1 MFAHSC
7 GLRAS
12 RRREEQSTLRVAVAR
27 WLIAAAMVVLPHA
40 AHAHGIV
47 GNRVFPGTLAFDDP
61 AVMDELILPAVSRL
75 KHPGEGADVADDRIG
90 GAFSRLLTSTL
101 AFEIESGWVHRNW
114 GPAQRWGFEST
125 TVGLKALL
133 YKNDL
138 HEVMISGGLAW
149 GIRGSGARGIGEN
162 NPDMLEPGIFFGKG
176 FGDLP
181 DSLSWLRPFAIT
193 GAVTLEHP
201 FAGTSTN
208 LGVDGPDGQLGPM
221 LTRNAD
227 ILHWGFSIQYST
239 FYLTSRFRPGKLP
252 QDEPLH
258 QFIPLVEFAFDT
270 PRGEKTAATMNPGLA
285 YVGSS
290 WQVAAEAIIP
300 LNSEGGHTIGA
311 RAHLFLFLDDLLPAI
326 FGKPLLESM
335 TEFQADGRLRPIRAP

>member
-1 MFAHSC
+1 MFAHSR
-7 GLRAS
+7 GLRAF
-12 RRREEQSTLRVAVAR
+12 RRRKERTTPRIAVVR
-27 WLIAAAMVVLPHA
+27 WLTAAAVIAISHA

-75 KHPGEGADVADDRIG
+75 KHPGDGADVVDDRIG

-114 GPAQRWGFEST
+114 GSAQRSGFET
-125 TVGLKALL
+125 TSLGLKGLL
-133 YKNDL
+133 YKNDQ
-138 HEVMISGGLAW
+138 HEMMLSAGLAW

-162 NPDMLEPGIFFGKG
+162 GPDSLQPGIFFGKG

-181 DSLSWLRPFAIT
+181 DSLSWLRPFAVT

-201 FAGTSTN
+201 FGGTSNN
-208 LGVDGPDGQLGPM
+208 LGVDGQDGQLGPT
-221 LTRNAD
+221 LTRNVD

-239 FYLTSRFRPGKLP
+239 FYLTDRFRQGKLP
-252 QDEPLH
+252 KAEPLG

-270 PRGEKTAATMNPGLA
+270 PRGEKTAATINPGLA
-285 YVGSS
+285 YVGDS

-300 LNSEGGHTIGA
+300 LNSEGGRALGA
-311 RAHLFLFLDDLLPAI
+311 RAHLFLFLDDLFPVV
-326 FGKPLLESM
+326 FGKPLLEW
-335 TEFQADGRLRPIRAP
+335 

>member
-1 MFAHSC
+1 MFAHSR
-7 GLRAS
+7 GLRAF
-12 RRREEQSTLRVAVAR
+12 RRRGERPTPRIAVVR
-27 WLIAAAMVVLPHA
+27 WLIAAVVIAISHA

-75 KHPGEGADVADDRIG
+75 KHPGDGADVVDDRIG

-101 AFEIESGWVHRNW
+101 AFEVESGWVHRNW
-114 GPAQRWGFEST
+114 GSAPRSGFET
-125 TVGLKALL
+125 TSLGLKGLL

-138 HEVMISGGLAW
+138 HEMMLSAGLAW
-149 GIRGSGARGIGEN
+149 GIRGSGARGIGESG
-162 NPDMLEPGIFFGKG
+162 PDSLQPGIFFGKG

-181 DSLSWLRPFAIT
+181 DSLSWLRPFAVT

-201 FAGTSTN
+201 LAGTSSN
-208 LGVDGPDGQLGPM
+208 LAVDGPDGRLGPT
-221 LTRNAD
+221 LTRNVD

-239 FYLTSRFRPGKLP
+239 FYLTDRFRPGKLP
-252 QDEPLH
+252 QAEPLR

-270 PRGEKTAATMNPGLA
+270 LRGEKTAATINPGLA
-285 YVGSS
+285 YVGDS

-300 LNSEGGHTIGA
+300 LNSEGGRALGA
-311 RAHLFLFLDDLLPAI
+311 RAHLFLFLDDLFPAI
-326 FGKPLLESM
+326 FGKPLLEW
-335 TEFQADGRLRPIRAP
+335 

>member
-1 MFAHSC
+1 MFAHSR
-7 GLRAS
+7 GLCAS
-12 RRREEQSTLRVAVAR
+12 RRWEKQSTPRITMAV
-27 WLIAAAMVVLPHA
+27 WLIAAAMIAMSHA

-47 GNRVFPGTLAFDDP
+47 GNRLFPGTLAFDDP

-75 KHPGEGADVADDRIG
+75 KHSGDGADVKDDRIG
-90 GAFSRLLTSTL
+90 GSFLRLLTSTL

-114 GPAQRWGFEST
+114 GPAQRSGFET
-125 TVGLKALL
+125 TSLGLKGLL

-138 HEVMISGGLAW
+138 HEMMVSAGLAW
-149 GIRGSGARGIGEN
+149 GIRGSGARGIGESS
-162 NPDMLEPGIFFGKG
+162 PDTLQPGIFFGKG

-181 DSLSWLRPFAIT
+181 DSLSWLRPFAVT

-208 LGVDGPDGQLGPM
+208 LGMDGLDGQLGP
-221 LTRNAD
+221 LLIRNVD

-252 QDEPLH
+252 QAEPLH
-258 QFIPLVEFAFDT
+258 QFIPLIEFAFDT
-270 PRGEKTAATMNPGLA
+270 LRGEKTAATMNPGLA
-285 YVGSS
+285 YVGDT

-300 LNSEGGHTIGA
+300 LNSEGGRTIGA
-311 RAHLFLFLDDLLPAI
+311 RAHLFLFLDDLMPAV
-326 FGKPLLESM
+326 FGKPLLS
-335 TEFQADGRLRPIRAP
+335 R